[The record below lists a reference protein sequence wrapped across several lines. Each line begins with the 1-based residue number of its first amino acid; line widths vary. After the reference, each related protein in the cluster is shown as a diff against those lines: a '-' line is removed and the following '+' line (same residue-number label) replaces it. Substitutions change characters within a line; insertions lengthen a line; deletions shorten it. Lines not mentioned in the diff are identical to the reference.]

1 MFIYRIYSRPV
12 DTGPWYP
19 MLYGQYGSQI
29 MEYTDKK
36 EAEATFDHLVAE
48 EKRARGSK
56 EDHDNDEKCVWVA
69 IPQPPREYKLVRIYA
84 DEVKEFK

>member
-19 MLYGQYGSQI
+19 MLWGQYGSQLL
-29 MEYTDKK
+29 EYTDKK
-36 EAEATFDHLVAE
+36 EAEASFAHFVKE
-48 EKRARGSK
+48 EKALRA
-56 EDHDNDEKCVWVA
+56 DTDDEGTWV
-69 IPQPPREYKLVRIYA
+69 PVPHQPREYRLVRIYA